1 LIRPGQRV
9 TAAWRS
15 LSVGKL
21 MRVDPRL
28 QRLVD
33 LMERASASQHA
44 GSSAEFGRR
53 FEEFITAAQAISDDR
68 AVPVEIRAVATKI
81 LARFDA
87 AVRANVPAL
96 LASVAKMARDPNLGA
111 AERAEAADLLAR
123 ANEHLPAASNQR
135 H

>member
-1 LIRPGQRV
+1 MIRPGRRV

-44 GSSAEFGRR
+44 GSSGEFGRR
-53 FEEFITAAQAISDDR
+53 FEEFITAAQAISDIHQETISRRVTKRVVDDLEI
-68 AVPVEIRAVATKI
+68 VEVQ
-81 LARFDA
+81 
-87 AVRANVPAL
+87 
-96 LASVAKMARDPNLGA
+96 
-111 AERAEAADLLAR
+111 E
-123 ANEHLPAASNQR
+123 
-135 H
+135 